1 MSQAYVLSEKHRWSP
16 KFDMYYYSSP
26 LLGPVFTYLPST
38 AWIHHSSL
46 FQALDP
52 ILEGVLTS
60 GFIWCAIF
68 WFLTI
73 LSGFS
78 FSPSLFS
85 SATHFGVSEALH
97 IKIRL
102 NDDAEQPF
110 ETSNNLFVVIN
121 FRPMLRRARRNQ
133 ARALLLQTTL
143 VDVTCPSPM
152 WQQLELDPL
161 FPKRTFS
168 LSFKLEKPRLFI
180 HFPVSIAFEN
190 RLLAYCCDLI
200 TCTLSICRPWND
212 IYSVV
217 SSEHFSL
224 PNLKFIWFEGTVMDL
239 TSYVVKYGLHRCDIS
254 IVRAYFLVRT
264 KNPACLISSRSSLA
278 APWKRSWSIITTS
291 LQTMH

>member
-1 MSQAYVLSEKHRWSP
+1 
-16 KFDMYYYSSP
+16 
-26 LLGPVFTYLPST
+26 
-38 AWIHHSSL
+38 
-46 FQALDP
+46 
-52 ILEGVLTS
+52 
-60 GFIWCAIF
+60 
-68 WFLTI
+68 
-73 LSGFS
+73 
-78 FSPSLFS
+78 
-85 SATHFGVSEALH
+85 
-97 IKIRL
+97 
-102 NDDAEQPF
+102 
-110 ETSNNLFVVIN
+110 
-121 FRPMLRRARRNQ
+121 MLRRARRNQ

-224 PNLKFIWFEGTVMDL
+224 PNPQIYMVRGDCDGLNKLCSKIRAPSLRHLDFEGIFPSENEEPSMLDL
-239 TSYVVKYGLHRCDIS
+239 LQIIIG
-254 IVRAYFLVRT
+254 
-264 KNPACLISSRSSLA
+264 SSLEA
-278 APWKRSWSIITTS
+278 LMIDYHNLTPDNALKSYTLTPLLRRLVLGQSPTERY
-291 LQTMH
+291 